1 MWRICRYEFRFW
13 FLKLIPCSSSNSFK
27 HFEECWLI
35 STGPTA
41 LFTKTSCFSGHLLW
55 IITYSQWSIYECYH
69 TCLICTILA
78 DPIVN
83 LSRLMLMDT
92 ASPTM
97 INAKFFT
104 VHLAP
109 KKVITLSLTNSFKPR
124 SCRPLCKYSAFS
136 WWSFQCFS
144 RPCREMATML
154 HRRSRL
160 KNSDLP
166 SPVLFRSNCRHVQC
180 KGADWKENNWKSQG
194 KEAGLGFN
202 ARVAP
207 LSNVQWVYSFHIRP
221 KEGVKFGEY
230 RSSAN
235 WHSPGKGVNEQCF
248 TCEIFDR
255 IPPVHAHAQRF
266 TLWIPSTQ
274 WWSGMGEHG
283 WQVKDP
289 NQPTLLH
296 CRKLPSDC
304 WHCWKRWR
312 EKKIQIW

>member
-1 MWRICRYEFRFW
+1 
-13 FLKLIPCSSSNSFK
+13 
-27 HFEECWLI
+27 
-35 STGPTA
+35 
-41 LFTKTSCFSGHLLW
+41 
-55 IITYSQWSIYECYH
+55 
-69 TCLICTILA
+69 
-78 DPIVN
+78 
-83 LSRLMLMDT
+83 MLMDT

-104 VHLAP
+104 VTWLQRKWSPCLWRIVSSQGPAG
-109 KKVITLSLTNSFKPR
+109 
-124 SCRPLCKYSAFS
+124 LCASTQHSPGEVSSVSQGPAEK
-136 WWSFQCFS
+136 WQQCFTEGQDWKIVIS
-144 RPCREMATML
+144 HPQYF
-154 HRRSRL
+154 
-160 KNSDLP
+160 SDQT
-166 SPVLFRSNCRHVQC
+166 VDMY